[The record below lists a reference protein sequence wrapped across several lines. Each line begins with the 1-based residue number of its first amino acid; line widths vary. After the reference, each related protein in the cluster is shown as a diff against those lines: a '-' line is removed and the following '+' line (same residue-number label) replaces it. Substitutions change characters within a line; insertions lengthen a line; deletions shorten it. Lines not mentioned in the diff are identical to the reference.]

1 MGRIRW
7 VDRRFDFSFPV
18 EVYPELI
25 ERLRGTP
32 ARVADRLDPIDP
44 QRRVRRNGRAWSIQ
58 EHAGHLADLDV
69 SLFLPRLE
77 EYEVGVATLRPADW
91 TNRGTEAA
99 EHNRRSLDEV
109 VAALRASRDAVVHR
123 LETLDPGSFAREA
136 LHPRLRC
143 PMRLVDMLFFHAEHD
158 DYHLASI
165 TELLR
170 NGGSPWAGR

>member
-7 VDRRFDFSFPV
+7 FDRRFDFSFPV

-32 ARVADRLDPIDP
+32 ARVADRLTAIGPELRT
-44 QRRVRRNGRAWSIQ
+44 RRSGPAWSIQ
-58 EHAGHLADLDV
+58 EHAGHLADLDM

-77 EYEVGVATLRPADW
+77 EYEVGVATLRPADP
-91 TNRGTEAA
+91 TNQATEAA
-99 EHNRRSLDEV
+99 EHNKRSLDAV
-109 VAALRASRDAVVHR
+109 LAALRTSRATVIQR
-123 LETLDPGSFAREA
+123 LEALDVGSLSREA

-165 TELLR
+165 SELLR
-170 NGGSPWAGR
+170 AGSKGAPSR